1 MNLSAAWLLLMLT
14 CTPLVRASASPK
26 YRNELQLLKRR
37 QLASTCARNE
47 QCDANQFCLVPGRSG
62 STGVCASCWRCCL
75 FPDVYGDCP
84 AVCNCNSGATCGNSA
99 DCGQGLFCSIEDPW
113 QVPVCQPCNNCTSDQ
128 FEIGGSCA
136 LACPSA
142 DMSALNLLPH
152 LRARHFLF
160 LAFLAHDISQQGA
173 DAQGVLLKAELL
185 RWVKG
190 QGLEEGQAE
199 TAVVQ
204 MMAGATESVD
214 MKSWMELVSESSSLS
229 YICPS
234 YDADLPW
241 NMQPMRS
248 APGCFCNATA
258 DARTFRCPAGQRCSR
273 DAFLGLE
280 TDAPRD
286 PTAQIFRALCVACEQ
301 GQYCPE
307 GTFLKDEAQL
317 GSLECPDGFYCP
329 TPAVLMD
336 CPAGFYCASRTT
348 KPITCDMEHLL
359 LTDPN
364 QELPM
369 QPDTVIV
376 RIRDRR
382 DPIRG
387 NFCPAKSTKPNELCS
402 AGSFCPNAS
411 TIIKCPKGYY
421 CKAQS
426 TSPSKCPLLTRCPP
440 GTTVPPLSFM
450 ALVIAAIVVSTIPLL
465 QLAFTHLDNSVIMD
479 ADEDSDKRALH
490 RAAVASRMTFRLLKS
505 IKVNQQSALENKYR
519 GFGTVSP
526 PITMEFES
534 LGLRIRPRGGEVKN
548 VLMGVSGS
556 FAPRRLNAILGPSG
570 CGKTTFLNVLCGK
583 ISNGTLMGQVRING
597 EDIPIDKL
605 KKIMG
610 FVPQDDIV
618 HEDLTVRENLNYS
631 SRLRLPSDMTSNRRR
646 DIVHDALEML
656 GLSAIQHYR
665 VGTVE
670 RRGISGGQ
678 RKRVNIGLELV
689 AMPSLLFLDE
699 PTSGLDATSSADILD
714 SLVDMANLGM
724 NIIMVIHQPRF
735 SSFLMF
741 DQVLLLGGGGH
752 TVYLGS
758 PSAAMLYFTK
768 YLGFEF
774 PERENP
780 SDILIDIIAGKV
792 PCAGDPRLKSCAQL
806 VEKWTTGGMAWVE
819 TLETL
824 NPMMVTKMCEV
835 DPRIILAIDDEF
847 DRLDPE
853 GTGQINAVQLVSLFL
868 ALGQEITLDDAVILI
883 RKINA
888 RMPASAKSA
897 ARSRGGSS
905 TGVRTSGP
913 STDGTSLTVTKQQL
927 LNAFQNVREAND
939 EGNTDGAVQ
948 RNAAAKFYASHF
960 LLPDLPEVKPYRDKM
975 EHRHRR
981 HAHRQ
986 NSLNGDIRCSNSGY
1000 DSNNSRPDSPSYGY
1014 GGGFCPD
1021 HLDSDS
1027 YSTVGQDPDD
1037 KYYATPVVESIM
1049 RRSIL
1054 APSAA
1059 AASVSVAGSIPLPR
1073 RRSSCSRWDDA
1084 RTTKSRM
1091 SRGSGYARSARLS
1104 GAEDEEDYYEEEEED
1119 GGEEHLPPL
1128 LRQLVSHCSAGALQ
1142 PANIEIAGPVA
1153 EGLEEGTDAAAL
1165 TCNGLGQTQTQ
1176 TQDQSQFQAD
1186 AAAVAAPPPPPP
1198 PMDRPSRPAVVRK
1211 VAASALSEQSAP
1223 GSPPPPPPP
1232 PPPSSAPRPQ
1242 RQQPS
1247 VSEGGA
1253 SRERSSQPPAV
1264 EQLEL
1269 LQYQRRLPAHP
1280 RAHVLPQGETRGL
1293 DLVPEQVPRLNS
1305 KLDPDLDPEHERIS
1319 APARY
1324 WQHHNPQAQK
1334 IKTRSVM
1341 VMPIAGDSS
1350 EAGLNDLPPDTLP
1363 LGTSPQAS
1371 ASAGVLARQW
1381 RRFGTSLPHG
1391 SVGLGYVGHPTAP
1404 GGDVNTAT
1412 VTSGGYVDRT
1422 SRSSHTRASR
1432 FAARHATV
1440 SGEITG
1446 GGRSSGGGGGGGGG
1460 GRGSGGGG
1468 GGGGGGG
1475 SGGGSAIVADA
1486 EQLQQQQQQQQQQQ
1500 EQQLDGVDGEEGP
1513 EPNTGDADEAEAAAA
1528 AAAVSDGEACISGK
1542 SVPDGGATDGV
1553 GGDDNDGDGRRTPKY
1568 ERGSNMD
1575 PKFRVRLHELRNNS
1589 APLPE
1594 FTAMRIAIAGGGSPQ
1609 VGGRQRRLSF
1619 GPVNVMSPGRKQRR
1633 HSWLQVRVHACV
1645 KMMCEYDSTQICWG
1659 L

>member
-1 MNLSAAWLLLMLT
+1 SDGVANGDLGAFAAQQRYAAAAAAAADAEVEAATHDDDVDDIADDIRSGLKYGNSLPACDNPCVAVARGVVAESLATMEALAHADV
-14 CTPLVRASASPK
+14 PLPQLPRRVEARTGESGGGGGRDRRHSKTFTNIESYIRA
-26 YRNELQLLKRR
+26 YNELATQSR
-37 QLASTCARNE
+37 E
-47 QCDANQFCLVPGRSG
+47 RSN
-62 STGVCASCWRCCL
+62 R
-75 FPDVYGDCP
+75 
-84 AVCNCNSGATCGNSA
+84 
-99 DCGQGLFCSIEDPW
+99 
-113 QVPVCQPCNNCTSDQ
+113 TSV
-128 FEIGGSCA
+128 
-136 LACPSA
+136 
-142 DMSALNLLPH
+142 
-152 LRARHFLF
+152 LRTH
-160 LAFLAHDISQQGA
+160 
-173 DAQGVLLKAELL
+173 
-185 RWVKG
+185 
-190 QGLEEGQAE
+190 
-199 TAVVQ
+199 
-204 MMAGATESVD
+204 
-214 MKSWMELVSESSSLS
+214 
-229 YICPS
+229 
-234 YDADLPW
+234 
-241 NMQPMRS
+241 RS
-248 APGCFCNATA
+248 APL
-258 DARTFRCPAGQRCSR
+258 R
-273 DAFLGLE
+273 
-280 TDAPRD
+280 
-286 PTAQIFRALCVACEQ
+286 
-301 GQYCPE
+301 
-307 GTFLKDEAQL
+307 AQL
-317 GSLECPDGFYCP
+317 AAQGALLRSHLSVQTGG
-329 TPAVLMD
+329 L
-336 CPAGFYCASRTT
+336 RT
-348 KPITCDMEHLL
+348 HRS
-359 LTDPN
+359 
-364 QELPM
+364 M
-369 QPDTVIV
+369 Q
-376 RIRDRR
+376 
-382 DPIRG
+382 
-387 NFCPAKSTKPNELCS
+387 S
-402 AGSFCPNAS
+402 AGIRIQLSRVAHEHGAMRQPSQTSMLRPS
-411 TIIKCPKGYY
+411 T
-421 CKAQS
+421 
-426 TSPSKCPLLTRCPP
+426 
-440 GTTVPPLSFM
+440 
-450 ALVIAAIVVSTIPLL
+450 
-465 QLAFTHLDNSVIMD
+465 
-479 ADEDSDKRALH
+479 
-490 RAAVASRMTFRLLKS
+490 
-505 IKVNQQSALENKYR
+505 
-519 GFGTVSP
+519 
-526 PITMEFES
+526 
-534 LGLRIRPRGGEVKN
+534 
-548 VLMGVSGS
+548 
-556 FAPRRLNAILGPSG
+556 FA
-570 CGKTTFLNVLCGK
+570 
-583 ISNGTLMGQVRING
+583 
-597 EDIPIDKL
+597 
-605 KKIMG
+605 
-610 FVPQDDIV
+610 
-618 HEDLTVRENLNYS
+618 
-631 SRLRLPSDMTSNRRR
+631 
-646 DIVHDALEML
+646 
-656 GLSAIQHYR
+656 
-665 VGTVE
+665 
-670 RRGISGGQ
+670 
-678 RKRVNIGLELV
+678 
-689 AMPSLLFLDE
+689 
-699 PTSGLDATSSADILD
+699 
-714 SLVDMANLGM
+714 
-724 NIIMVIHQPRF
+724 
-735 SSFLMF
+735 
-741 DQVLLLGGGGH
+741 
-752 TVYLGS
+752 
-758 PSAAMLYFTK
+758 
-768 YLGFEF
+768 
-774 PERENP
+774 
-780 SDILIDIIAGKV
+780 
-792 PCAGDPRLKSCAQL
+792 
-806 VEKWTTGGMAWVE
+806 
-819 TLETL
+819 
-824 NPMMVTKMCEV
+824 
-835 DPRIILAIDDEF
+835 
-847 DRLDPE
+847 
-853 GTGQINAVQLVSLFL
+853 
-868 ALGQEITLDDAVILI
+868 
-883 RKINA
+883 
-888 RMPASAKSA
+888 
-897 ARSRGGSS
+897 GGSTAATNS
-905 TGVRTSGP
+905 H
-913 STDGTSLTVTKQQL
+913 
-927 LNAFQNVREAND
+927 F
-939 EGNTDGAVQ
+939 
-948 RNAAAKFYASHF
+948 AAAA
-960 LLPDLPEVKPYRDKM
+960 
-975 EHRHRR
+975 
-981 HAHRQ
+981 A
-986 NSLNGDIRCSNSGY
+986 
-1000 DSNNSRPDSPSYGY
+1000 
-1014 GGGFCPD
+1014 
-1021 HLDSDS
+1021 
-1027 YSTVGQDPDD
+1027 
-1037 KYYATPVVESIM
+1037 A
-1049 RRSIL
+1049 
-1054 APSAA
+1054 AA

-1633 HSWLQVRVHACV
+1633 HSWLQNSDGSGEISSPGGGTRKARKDTLYVNNLLSNALLGAWAATQSITQGRGNTPLGRLTRGLPGIATSLSPPLASTAAGATASAAGNSPLAITPGVH
-1645 KMMCEYDSTQICWG
+1645 STLNTPVYGALRAAAINRSSVTPTKAIGSGVSYCNA
-1659 L
+1659 LVSA